1 MNGIRDLEIK
11 RNNLIYYGI
20 LLCVVVGVVVFSFYP
35 IYKILEVSFYDESGL
50 TLKHYEGIFR
60 DNYPLLKNTLIT
72 SITSALLSTIFG
84 GMIAFYMVFSKE
96 RVRKFFH
103 YILML
108 TMISPPFIFGI
119 SYIPFHSG

>member
-84 GMIAFYMVFSKE
+84 GMIAFYMVFFQRESEK
-96 RVRKFFH
+96 VFSLYFNADND
-103 YILML
+103 
-108 TMISPPFIFGI
+108 ISTI
-119 SYIPFHSG
+119 

>member
-50 TLKHYEGIFR
+50 TLKYYKGIFR

-72 SITSALLSTIFG
+72 STTSALLSTVFG
-84 GMIAFYMVFSKE
+84 GMIELYRRYQK
-96 RVRKFFH
+96 
-103 YILML
+103 
-108 TMISPPFIFGI
+108 
-119 SYIPFHSG
+119 